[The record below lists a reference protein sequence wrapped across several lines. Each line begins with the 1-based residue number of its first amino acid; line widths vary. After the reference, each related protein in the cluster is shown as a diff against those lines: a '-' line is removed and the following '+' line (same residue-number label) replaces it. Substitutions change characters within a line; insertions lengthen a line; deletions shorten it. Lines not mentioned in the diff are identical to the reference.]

1 MLQQPTLKFLKELKK
16 NNEKAWF
23 DENRK
28 RYDAAKLDFET
39 LTAEIL
45 KKICRFDDSV
55 SHLQPKDCTFRIN
68 RDVRFSKNKSPYKT
82 NLAMY
87 ASKGGKKGFT
97 PGYYF
102 HCEPG
107 QSFVAG
113 GIWMPEAPQL
123 KKVRQEIDYNWE
135 EFKNIL
141 NSRKFKSVFGELERS
156 PEVILSRPPKGYDEN
171 NPAIEYL
178 KFKSLIAS
186 ATIPDAE
193 LVSADLVKKI
203 TTRFETL
210 KPLIDFL
217 NQALEE

>member
-107 QSFVAG
+107 KSFVAG

-141 NSRKFKSVFGELERS
+141 NNRKFKSVYGELERS
-156 PEVILSRPPKGYDEN
+156 PEVLLSRPPKGYDEN